1 MATIQLQSQ
10 ISLDALVGGV
20 GIYSAPHRFDRHFS
34 RGNVSSDDEWTVVVR
49 QVPVKFYA
57 A

>member
-1 MATIQLQSQ
+1 MVQMGNGDLYHCS
-10 ISLDALVGGV
+10 
-20 GIYSAPHRFDRHFS
+20 IYSAPHRFDRHFS